1 MSRII
6 QKLMILDEKKKQKKY
21 RLINAIIKMNRV
33 TVKNANL
40 LSSIDEF
47 FENFADCAITSLID
61 LFSKYD
67 QVELN
72 RQSRDLIAFMTSIEL
87 LRMTILSMRIIN
99 FVTQFVRIVIKILID
114 HILDVARS
122 FLDDI
127 EIKNSKTK
135 YDNEKIASSI
145 RRYIL
150 EHIKSLDA
158 VLVDLERASITI
170 SILKSHFYIIELK
183 VVNFICD
190 ADDKHLDTIKII
202 KIID

>member
-1 MSRII
+1 M
-6 QKLMILDEKKKQKKY
+6 KKKKQKKY
-21 RLINAIIKMNRV
+21 RLINAIIEMNRV
-33 TVKNANL
+33 TVRNANL
-40 LSSIDEF
+40 SLSIDEF
-47 FENFADCAITSLID
+47 FENFADCAIASLID
-61 LFSKYD
+61 LFSEYD

-87 LRMTILSMRIIN
+87 LRMTILSMRAIN
-99 FVTQFVRIVIKILID
+99 SVAQFVRIVMKILID

-127 EIKNSKTK
+127 EVKSSKTK
-135 YDNEKIASSI
+135 YDNEEVASDI

-170 SILKSHFYIIELK
+170 SILKSHFCMIEFK
-183 VVNFICD
+183 VVSFICD
-190 ADDKHLDTIKII
+190 ADDRHLDTIKVI